1 MSLYDR
7 WFPLPEVPAVP
18 VIIANNVVVPPV
30 PLDVNVASIVPIS
43 GVVYQ
48 GTNPWF
54 ITGDVTNAGTFPVQ
68 ATLAAE
74 TTKVIGTVN
83 QGTSPWAISGAV
95 TGPLTNAELR
105 LTPVDV
111 NAIQSGTWTT
121 GRTWTLSNLTDSV
134 NIGNFPATVAV
145 TQSTSPWVVSGS
157 VTANAGTNLNTSL
170 LALDSTVA
178 KDASLTTLNTS
189 VNTLL
194 KPANT
199 LAAVTLVS
207 TVSAVT
213 AITNALPAGSNVIG
227 HVITDS
233 GSVVTA
239 TLSAET
245 TKVIGTVNQGTNPWL
260 ISGPVTNAGT
270 FAVQATLAAE
280 TTKVIGTINIAAAQT
295 LATVTTVGAVTA
307 ITNALPAGTNAI
319 GTVGITTLSTSS
331 VTSVNGN
338 AGNVQLLASTAG
350 RRQATFY
357 NESTGTLY
365 LKLGTTSSITS
376 YTVQVPPSG
385 YYELPLPCYTG
396 EIDGIW
402 SIANGAVRITELT

>member
-48 GTNPWF
+48 GSNPW
-54 ITGDVTNAGTFPVQ
+54 
-68 ATLAAE
+68 L
-74 TTKVIGTVN
+74 
-83 QGTSPWAISGAV
+83 ISGPV
-95 TGPLTNAELR
+95 TGPLTNTELR
-105 LTPVDV
+105 LTPVNV
-111 NAIQSGTWTT
+111 NAIQSGTWNITNISGTISLPTGASTLVAQNTGNASLSSIDSKLTSPLTVTGPLTDTQLRASPVPISGTIAATQSGTWTT
-121 GRTWTLSNLTDSV
+121 GRTWSLLNTTDSVNAVQSGTWTTARSWTLSSSTDSV

-145 TQSTSPWVVSGS
+145 TQSTSPWIISGAVTGPLTDTQLRATPVPIS
-157 VTANAGTNLNTSL
+157 GTVTANAGTNLNTSL

-194 KPANT
+194 KPAST
-199 LAAVTLVS
+199 LAAVTTVS
-207 TVSAVT
+207 TVTAVT
-213 AITNALPAGSNVIG
+213 AITNALPTG
-227 HVITDS
+227 
-233 GSVVTA
+233 
-239 TLSAET
+239 
-245 TKVIGTVNQGTNPWL
+245 
-260 ISGPVTNAGT
+260 
-270 FAVQATLAAE
+270 
-280 TTKVIGTINIAAAQT
+280 
-295 LATVTTVGAVTA
+295 
-307 ITNALPAGTNAI
+307 TNAL
-319 GTVGITTLSTSS
+319 GTVGVTTTSTSS